1 MKEIYEFLLMLDQT
15 GLAYAIFIT
24 VAVGFYVRSVG
35 LRDELST
42 IKRELL
48 KLKAVL

>member
-1 MKEIYEFLLMLDQT
+1 MIELLKFLDET
-15 GLAYAIFIT
+15 GMAYAIFIT
-24 VAVGFYVRSVG
+24 VAVGFYVRSVA